1 MSYLHLIGILFL
13 FIGLLFGCSSDSQ
26 SVVSNSV
33 DEPIKENTSRDIGI
47 SGKEYLE
54 EIIEP
59 VPKEQESSN
68 SNEKLI
74 KTQPDSV
81 SSEEMELLK
90 DTLRIFIFDE
100 YMGSSDY
107 VYAKGVNWAENFYDN
122 LTAEE
127 IWNVIEEYKEMNNG
141 EEGTLFEQANYLS
154 AHAPIKD
161 NWKELFLENWNNSSY
176 NEEIET
182 IIDQGDTV
190 WIYTN
195 SLPYTGEKDNYPY
208 VTVDK
213 RTGSWHG

>member
-1 MSYLHLIGILFL
+1 MIGILFL

-154 AHAPIKD
+154 VHAPIKD

-176 NEEIET
+176 DEEIET

>member
-1 MSYLHLIGILFL
+1 MSYLHLIGILLL
-13 FIGLLFGCSSDSQ
+13 FIGPLFGCSSDSQ

-33 DEPIKENTSRDIGI
+33 DELIKENTSRDIGI

-59 VPKEQESSN
+59 VSKEQESSN
-68 SNEKLI
+68 SNEKII

-81 SSEEMELLK
+81 SYEEMKLLK

-127 IWNVIEEYKEMNNG
+127 IWNVIEEYKKMNNG

-154 AHAPIKD
+154 VHAPIGK
-161 NWKELFLENWNNSSY
+161 
-176 NEEIET
+176 
-182 IIDQGDTV
+182 
-190 WIYTN
+190 
-195 SLPYTGEKDNYPY
+195 NYF
-208 VTVDK
+208 
-213 RTGSWHG
+213 